1 MTELS
6 QLLSQLVA
14 INSINPDLVP
24 KGAGEYEIAQFVA
37 TWCRQHGLEV
47 HIEEAAPHR
56 PNVIAIAR
64 GTGGGKSLMLNAH
77 MDVVGV
83 AGMQRPFEPTI
94 EDGKLYGRGAFDMK
108 GSLAA
113 SMLVTARAKELGL
126 AGDVILTAVVDEE
139 YASIGTSAAMKSG
152 WKADAC
158 IVTEPTAM
166 ELCVAHKGFA
176 WIDVETFG
184 VAAHGSQPQTGVDAI
199 TKMGHVLVELDKL
212 NQRLLGSKRHK
223 LLGTGSLHASLI
235 NGGQELSSYPA
246 HTKLQVERR
255 TIPGETQE
263 QVNEQIQQILRFL
276 TLDDPSFKA
285 KAEITLVRD
294 SFEIA
299 ETAPIVKTL
308 KQSVQQVRGTAPT
321 IAGAS
326 FWMDSALTSAAGIP
340 TVIFGPSGDGA
351 HAEIEWVDLA
361 TVEQCVEIYLAAA
374 KAFCV

>member
-83 AGMQRPFEPTI
+83 AGMQRPFDPTI

-139 YASIGTSAAMKSG
+139 YASIGTSTVMKSG

-235 NGGQELSSYPA
+235 SGGQELSSYPA

-285 KAEITLVRD
+285 KAEITLMRD

-308 KQSVQQVRGTAPT
+308 KQSVQQVRGAAPT